1 MSLASPLYPTKATGI
16 GWSTL
21 HQFQCFKNC
30 STTVHALHTGAW
42 ITIPKHKW
50 TFMKGCHAI
59 LLVTRFSNA
68 GIPLISK
75 RGSFLKI
82 FCQMLSCGET
92 SLRINSQA
100 EANSLQCCAIDKWQG
115 SEKGKYPSVC
125 VQWLSTQVVSI
136 RGTLSCRR
144 QPLGARGKQAE
155 KFWRGESSS
164 GGRTSCGGHPS

>member
-125 VQWLSTQVVSI
+125 VHCPV
-136 RGTLSCRR
+136 
-144 QPLGARGKQAE
+144 AE
-155 KFWRGESSS
+155 HTGCQHPRNSLLPAPATGSSRETRNSGGESSS